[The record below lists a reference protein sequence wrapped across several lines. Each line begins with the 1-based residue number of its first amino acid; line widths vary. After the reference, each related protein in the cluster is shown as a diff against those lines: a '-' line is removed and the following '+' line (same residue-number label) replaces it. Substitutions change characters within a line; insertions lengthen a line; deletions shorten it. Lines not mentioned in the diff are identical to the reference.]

1 MNAKKQ
7 VEEHLLKM
15 VNEVTVEKPQNAVF
29 NLGNRTEL
37 HARMVLTTVLNAD
50 TGTVDDQILFS
61 LRLYSDD
68 TKDTFARASVFLN
81 ADKRDNIGFEG
92 LLRLLN
98 SNMGAAL
105 ERMRM
110 DGDTDYERLAEQAN
124 RAAFVLFN

>member
-1 MNAKKQ
+1 M
-7 VEEHLLKM
+7 EEYLRKM

-37 HARMVLTTVLNAD
+37 HARMVLTTVLNAA
-50 TGTVDDQILFS
+50 TGTIDDQILFF

-68 TKDTFARASVFLN
+68 TKNTFERAALYLN

-98 SNMGAAL
+98 KDIGKCL
-105 ERMRM
+105 EEMRKEC
-110 DGDTDYERLAEQAN
+110 DPDYDRVAEQAS
-124 RAAFVLFN
+124 RAAFVLFD